1 MQTNDK
7 VYLTPKQQNLLF
19 GLAEG
24 LSHKEAAQRA
34 DLHPS
39 SASVILR
46 RPGFR
51 EELNRLRAEAVARM
65 AARLPTLVETALDVL
80 EHELNFPSERRLRSV
95 KLTLDLAAKLCGDS
109 ATTLTSAHGHPE
121 TTEVIEI
128 HGG

>member
-51 EELNRLRAEAVARM
+51 EELSRLRSEALARM
-65 AARLPTLVETALDVL
+65 AARLPGLVDRALDVL
-80 EHELNFPSERRLRSV
+80 EHELTFPSERRIRAV
-95 KLTLDLAAKLCGDS
+95 RLTLNLAAKVCSDPPVVLASISHSQDTDGV
-109 ATTLTSAHGHPE
+109 LEHG
-121 TTEVIEI
+121 
-128 HGG
+128 